1 MGVLISKELQEKVLR
16 DLNMVDIKVFL
27 LVVNEVMEHEK
38 FNLGRSI
45 NLSKSYIIENLDLQD
60 RFVNRFRTS
69 ISSRLTSLS
78 PSFNECGISL
88 NDTEVRTGGVEFA
101 YVLNREMYD
110 KFYTSCNNGYYVMD
124 LDILGKFGNR
134 DTNTFKLYVLLMR
147 LSNLKFFKQNF
158 KDEFLKVCNCGTK
171 NFTKVFKLG
180 VTELRVKGLI
190 HECTYVD
197 GVLNIVVE
205 KPKEEEKEQVIEET
219 EKEKMQEDNNQLA
232 KSDMEKFNI
241 TYNKLFGRTVTKKE
255 FNEFVSNYNSCQ
267 FIKDYSLDG
276 LIKFLEDYVE
286 LGYYD
291 KDYGCLKSTI
301 FTNSK
306 QGIIVENVVNGVKKW
321 VDKKTPQKSCS
332 EYNYNPD
339 DSFTLEESDYYKE
352 VGYDEKKFL
361 EKYGHRFDTSDNEN
375 WRRISFD

>member
-69 ISSRLTSLS
+69 ISSRLTSLA

-124 LDILGKFGNR
+124 LNILGKFGNR

-205 KPKEEEKEQVIEET
+205 KPKEEEKEQEIEET
-219 EKEKMQEDNNQLA
+219 
-232 KSDMEKFNI
+232 
-241 TYNKLFGRTVTKKE
+241 
-255 FNEFVSNYNSCQ
+255 
-267 FIKDYSLDG
+267 
-276 LIKFLEDYVE
+276 
-286 LGYYD
+286 
-291 KDYGCLKSTI
+291 
-301 FTNSK
+301 
-306 QGIIVENVVNGVKKW
+306 
-321 VDKKTPQKSCS
+321 
-332 EYNYNPD
+332 
-339 DSFTLEESDYYKE
+339 
-352 VGYDEKKFL
+352 
-361 EKYGHRFDTSDNEN
+361 
-375 WRRISFD
+375 

>member
-16 DLNMVDIKVFL
+16 DLNIVDIKVFL

-232 KSDMEKFNI
+232 TKDDFENFRKVYRELFNSNVI
-241 TYNKLFGRTVTKKE
+241 KQDFLE
-255 FNEFVSNYNSCQ
+255 FISNYNNNQYTEDYTIDKLIQ
-267 FIKDYSLDG
+267 FMK
-276 LIKFLEDYVE
+276 DYVE

-291 KDYGCLKSTI
+291 SKYGGLKPSI
-301 FTNSK
+301 FTNTK
-306 QGIIVENVVNGVKKW
+306 QSVIVKNVIEGVRKW
-321 VDKKTPQKSCS
+321 DNHKNQITCS
-332 EYNYNPD
+332 EYD
-339 DSFTLEESDYYKE
+339 HSSDFTPEEQAYM
-352 VGYDEKKFL
+352 DEYGEEEFDK
-361 EKYGHRFDTSDNEN
+361 KYGHRFNEEGD
-375 WRRISFD
+375 RISYE